1 MDTTG
6 PAHKSTTDISA
17 VRALPLR
24 LSSLPFHLSLLTES
38 KKNEIFPKRWIARIF
53 RIRMKTIFLSSKIII
68 ESFESI
74 DLGFINNTK
83 SNCKPSN
90 FLSNYQYWLHQNIG
104 TKLHLFQN
112 LPNRWILDLLPNQI
126 VNHSIFYSNYR
137 YSTEILEIN
146 YIFSKIF
153 EISVTILEVL
163 KHLDNPPRALPRRR
177 VCSLREFRESCPLSP
192 H

>member
-1 MDTTG
+1 
-6 PAHKSTTDISA
+6 
-17 VRALPLR
+17 
-24 LSSLPFHLSLLTES
+24 
-38 KKNEIFPKRWIARIF
+38 
-53 RIRMKTIFLSSKIII
+53 MKTIFLSSKIII

-126 VNHSIFYSNYR
+126 VNHPIFYSNLF
-137 YSTEILEIN
+137 SILSILHRN
-146 YIFSKIF
+146 IGNRLHNIGNRFSKIF
-153 EISVTILEVL
+153 EIAATIFEVL
-163 KHLDNPPRALPRRR
+163 EGLDNSRLLPRRR
-177 VCSLREFRESCPLSP
+177 VCSLREFRESCPFPALI
-192 H
+192 HTWREHTN